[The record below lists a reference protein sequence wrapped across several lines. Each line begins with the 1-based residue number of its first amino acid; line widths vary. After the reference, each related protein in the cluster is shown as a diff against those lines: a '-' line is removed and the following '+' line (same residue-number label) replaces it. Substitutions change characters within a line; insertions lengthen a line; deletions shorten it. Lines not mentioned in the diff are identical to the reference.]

1 MKKLIMNICIKIL
14 EWLKIDFSLII
25 EKLKEKE
32 NDEDAGKEK

>member
-1 MKKLIMNICIKIL
+1 MKKLIMNICIKVL

-32 NDEDAGKEK
+32 QEEDARKEE